1 MEGLNIGSLL
11 FRREED
17 QQRVPTSL
25 LLISEQIEMESKPDP
40 ESNPWKPGKW
50 LAAWA
55 IEPDGNV
62 RMYSIKML
70 KLLYTLA

>member
-17 QQRVPTSL
+17 QQRDPTSL
-25 LLISEQIEMESKPDP
+25 LLISEQIEMES
-40 ESNPWKPGKW
+40 NPSKHGKW